1 MTDDIATT
9 WATEFGM
16 RPDTLPIGQLLD
28 FLANTANPHKH
39 RQQDLLALGGSLKTA
54 GFKNLVLLW
63 QNPQTNKV
71 EVIYGGGRIQ
81 SASTEGY
88 TQLPVA
94 WALDLDETKAKFLRV
109 ADNRVQQLAS
119 AYDDAILTDHLKS
132 LTVGGIDYDFLKF
145 DKLYDKAIV
154 EELAVDRAA
163 LFQDNSPKETGHDL
177 GGLPVARNDN
187 GDIINQNTGKPAPF
201 LTPAVTQEN
210 ADQEDVPE
218 TVYPSDNEWEIPLL
232 KLSMQAKAVE
242 VPVVQWGDISRKTKV
257 FGTYHFY
264 CEDVKFREL
273 MWDPTPPLRTGAMC
287 LVEPN
292 YSMYK
297 DCRRADALGLVYRKR
312 WAARTWQ
319 EFGVPV
325 FVDLNVNERFFDLN
339 MLGVPAGWKAYF
351 TRGYSEYPEKNLP
364 QYEMACERAGSDD
377 ILFVVYGGGK
387 TIEKVA
393 QDNGWTWI
401 EDRRAMNRQ
410 EWTAK
415 FNEEN
420 RR

>member
-1 MTDDIATT
+1 
-9 WATEFGM
+9 M
-16 RPDTLPIGQLLD
+16 RPSVESVDKLMAYLKDTE
-28 FLANTANPHKH
+28 NPHIH
-39 RQQDLLALGGSLKTA
+39 RQQDLLALRGSIKTA

-63 QNPQTNKV
+63 ENAETGKV
-71 EVIYGGGRIQ
+71 EIIYGSGRIQ
-81 SASTEGY
+81 AANQDGM

-94 WALDLDETKAKFLRV
+94 WALDLDDVKAKFLRV
-109 ADNRVQQLAS
+109 ADNRVNQLAS
-119 AYDDAILTDHLKS
+119 HYDEVILTNHMSAMK
-132 LTVGGIDYDFLKF
+132 VGGIDYDFLKF
-145 DKLYDKAIV
+145 DKKYEKAVIQD
-154 EELAVDRAA
+154 LATDADSIFRDINRPAPP
-163 LFQDNSPKETGHDL
+163 LPL
-177 GGLPVARNDN
+177 GGLPPIKRNDS
-187 GDIINQNTGKPAPF
+187 GDIINENTGAAAPF
-201 LTPAVTQEN
+201 LSPGVTQEN
-210 ADQEDVPE
+210 ADQEDVPA
-218 TVYPSDNEWEIPLL
+218 TVYPTDNEWEIPLL
-232 KLSMQAKAVE
+232 KLTMQAKAVE
-242 VPVVQWGDISRKTKV
+242 VPVVQWGDISRKTRI

-264 CEDVKFREL
+264 CEDVKFRDL
-273 MWDPTPPLRTGAMC
+273 MFDPTPPLRTGAMC

-297 DCRRADALGLVYRKR
+297 DCRMGEAIGYIYHKR
-312 WAARTWQ
+312 YAARTWQ

-325 FVDLNVNERFFDLN
+325 FVDLNVNERFFDIN
-339 MLGVPAGWKAYF
+339 MLGVPDGWRAYF

-364 QYEMACERAGSDD
+364 QYDLACERAGSND

-410 EWTAK
+410 EWTKK